1 MIGVEKVENPNVA
14 FYRSNIVTNS
24 DVKTAECAKAAHQL
38 ASLNAKFLAKFNYA
52 TDYAGNI
59 MDMEL
64 DDDLLEF
71 LYPALIEGYEK
82 LTKKKQKH
90 EEEISRKFNK
100 DSVNMIKRVK
110 YVKPWTIVWW
120 ADGDVTRSKCAHTDV
135 WSEAAGFNACV
146 AKHCFQTTG
155 AYNKVLKTYCND
167 DNRDNATL
175 DYQTGYD
182 AGYADG
188 HEDGYD
194 TGYDDCNAQY
204 DD

>member
-1 MIGVEKVENPNVA
+1 M
-14 FYRSNIVTNS
+14 TNS

-90 EEEISRKFNK
+90 EEEISRKFNQ

-110 YVKPWTIVWW
+110 YDKPWTIVWW

>member
-1 MIGVEKVENPNVA
+1 MLNGVDYMNYDGYCNGKDVKEQLDNVA
-14 FYRSNIVTNS
+14 YQVRAASNL
-24 DVKTAECAKAAHQL
+24 AQL
-38 ASLNAKFLAKFNYA
+38 SNKFLAKFHYGTNV
-52 TDYAGNI
+52 DDKI
-59 MDMEL
+59 IDMEL
-64 DDDLLEF
+64 SGDLAEY
-71 LYPALIEGYEK
+71 LYPALLDGYEK
-82 LTKKKQKH
+82 AVQEKKKR
-90 EEEISRKFNK
+90 EEKANREFNERQ
-100 DSVNMIKRVK
+100 VNKILRVK
-110 YVKPWTIVWW
+110 YDKPWTIVWW

>member
-1 MIGVEKVENPNVA
+1 M
-14 FYRSNIVTNS
+14 
-24 DVKTAECAKAAHQL
+24 
-38 ASLNAKFLAKFNYA
+38 
-52 TDYAGNI
+52 
-59 MDMEL
+59 
-64 DDDLLEF
+64 
-71 LYPALIEGYEK
+71 
-82 LTKKKQKH
+82 
-90 EEEISRKFNK
+90 RKGRT
-100 DSVNMIKRVK
+100 SACVK
-110 YVKPWTIVWW
+110 YDKPWTIVWW

-182 AGYADG
+182 DG
-188 HEDGYD
+188 HED
-194 TGYDDCNAQY
+194 GYDDCNAQY